1 MALNTIATIITRKRS
16 KTNSAS
22 KPTSSRPQ
30 RQSFQPSPISL
41 PASPKAVVLPCGR
54 SRKQVLVQKLDAI
67 PGSPVNGNPGPT
79 FTFSVSSSSSH
90 APVSRTSLHRP
101 DNDDDEIDD
110 ILTSFPLPP
119 SESNKK
125 TGNNTYSFH
134 HYLPRISTSTTDFYS
149 VTDWTAHV
157 ATHAHTEPDE
167 QAETEA
173 QLFGS
178 STSNLSLL
186 FIEDDDFN
194 YYPEDEPN
202 ELPRRSTQ
210 LSKVYGHIIFG
221 DDVKV
226 ESRTAGRKLQK
237 KKGGEVLWLEK
248 KIRRVFEM
256 LRTLRL
262 RI

>member
-1 MALNTIATIITRKRS
+1 
-16 KTNSAS
+16 
-22 KPTSSRPQ
+22 
-30 RQSFQPSPISL
+30 
-41 PASPKAVVLPCGR
+41 
-54 SRKQVLVQKLDAI
+54 
-67 PGSPVNGNPGPT
+67 
-79 FTFSVSSSSSH
+79 
-90 APVSRTSLHRP
+90 LHRP
-101 DNDDDEIDD
+101 DDDDDEIDD
-110 ILTSFPLPP
+110 ILSSFPLPP

-210 LSKVYGHIIFG
+210 LSKVYEHIIFG

-248 KIRRVFEM
+248 KIKRIFEM
-256 LRTLRL
+256 LRKLRL